1 MLVYDMQALA
11 VHFSLPAGSED
22 RPRRV
27 VSIAE
32 LIGMITQAQRQTGSK
47 WRRYYLAHRER
58 ELARQKAYRATHREE
73 VREYNRHYH
82 RSRKQRRT
90 AAPGQAVLVQEA
102 AKCLT

>member
-22 RPRRV
+22 RPRQV

-32 LIGMITQAQRQTGSK
+32 LIGMITQARRQTK

-58 ELARQKAYRATHREE
+58 ELARQKAYRATHREA

-102 AKCLT
+102 AKCSM